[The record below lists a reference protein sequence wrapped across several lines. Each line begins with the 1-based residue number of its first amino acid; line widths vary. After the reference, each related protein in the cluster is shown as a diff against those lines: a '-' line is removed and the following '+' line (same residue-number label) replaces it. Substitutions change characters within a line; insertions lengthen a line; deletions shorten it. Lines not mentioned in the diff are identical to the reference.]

1 MSQPYFSI
9 IIPTFN
15 SYEKLQR
22 AIESI
27 KGQTFTDFEVIIVDD
42 GSTDGTQAKI
52 QKRLYK
58 KIHYFYKANGGPASA
73 RNLGIRE
80 ASGEYLCFLDADD
93 EFMPE
98 KLLEYYTASQ
108 NGEVFLF
115 SDAEYFNEKTKS
127 STLFSSKEQ
136 MRYGNC
142 FQSLMENNFI
152 VASTVCVKKSVLET
166 TAYFDEALKIKFV
179 EDYDL
184 WLKIAKKYPLTYIE
198 KPLTKYYIHESNNSS
213 NVQRTYTS
221 LIAIY
226 SKWSFSSLIAMKNLL
241 KYTFVLSLHRMG
253 MRK

>member
-15 SYEKLQR
+15 SYEKLLR

-27 KGQTFTDFEVIIVDD
+27 KSQTFTDFEVIIVDD
-42 GSTDGTQAKI
+42 GSTDGTQVKI
-52 QKRLYK
+52 QESIYE

-73 RNLGIRE
+73 RNLGIKE
-80 ASGEYLCFLDADD
+80 ASGEYICFLDADD

-136 MRYGNC
+136 MPYGNC

-152 VASTVCVKKSVLET
+152 VASTVCVKKSVLES
-166 TAYFDEALKIKFV
+166 TAYFDEALFV

-184 WLKIAKKYPLTYIE
+184 WLKIAQKYPLTYIE
-198 KPLTKYYIHESNNSS
+198 IFLSKYYIHESNISS

-253 MRK
+253 IRK

>member
-1 MSQPYFSI
+1 MLQPYFSI

-15 SYEKLQR
+15 SYEKLLR

-27 KGQTFTDFEVIIVDD
+27 KSQTFTDFEVIIVDD
-42 GSTDGTQAKI
+42 GSIDATQEKI
-52 QKRLYK
+52 QESICE
-58 KIHYFYKANGGPASA
+58 KIHYFYKTNGGPASA
-73 RNLGIRE
+73 RNLGIKE

-93 EFMPE
+93 EFISE

-127 STLFSSKEQ
+127 STLFLCKEQ
-136 MRYGNC
+136 MRYGNS

-152 VASTVCVKKSVLET
+152 VASTVCVKKSVLES

-184 WLKIAKKYPLTYIE
+184 WLKIAQKYPLTYVE

-226 SKWSFSSLIAMKNLL
+226 AKWSFLSLIAMKNRL
-241 KYTFVLSLHRMG
+241 KYTVVLLLHRMG
-253 MRK
+253 IRK

>member
-1 MSQPYFSI
+1 MLQPYFSI

-15 SYEKLQR
+15 SYEKLLR

-27 KGQTFTDFEVIIVDD
+27 KSQAFTDFEVIIVDD
-42 GSTDGTQAKI
+42 GSTDGTQVKI
-52 QKRLYK
+52 QDSIHE
-58 KIHYFYKANGGPASA
+58 KIHYFYKENGGPASA
-73 RNLGIRE
+73 RNLGIKE
-80 ASGEYLCFLDADD
+80 ASGEYICFLDADD

-142 FQSLMENNFI
+142 FKSLMENNFI
-152 VASTVCVKKSVLET
+152 VASTVCVKKSILELT
-166 TAYFDEALKIKFV
+166 SHFNEALKIKFV

-184 WLKIAKKYPLTYIE
+184 WLKIAQKYPLTYVE
-198 KPLTKYYIHESNNSS
+198 KSLTKYYIHESNSSS

-221 LIAIY
+221 LIVIY

-253 MRK
+253 IRK